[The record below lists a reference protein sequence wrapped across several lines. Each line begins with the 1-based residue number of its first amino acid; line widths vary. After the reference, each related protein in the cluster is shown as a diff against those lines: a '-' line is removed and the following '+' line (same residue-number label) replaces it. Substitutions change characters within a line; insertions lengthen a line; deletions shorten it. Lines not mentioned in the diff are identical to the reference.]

1 MTTSHRPQLEARSGA
16 KAASYVPTSTQ
27 HARLLPGHK
36 TLKYRK
42 NKNDQGPMRY
52 QQLRTQEE
60 RQSGKDAIKDDDG
73 RNDNNDEEDDDE
85 EDDDDEDDQE
95 ALLQELN
102 NIRQKRMVEKIRN
115 EQRRQSE
122 MDLTRIPT
130 PKTTSGWR
138 KTTFGKNRVSK
149 RKQVDKAPEYVN
161 DMTKTAYHEEFI
173 RRFIK

>member
-42 NKNDQGPMRY
+42 NKNNQGPMRY
-52 QQLRTQEE
+52 QPLGTQEV
-60 RQSGKDAIKDDDG
+60 RQQEKDTIKDDDG
-73 RNDNNDEEDDDE
+73 RNDNDEEEDD
-85 EDDDDEDDQE
+85 DDDDEDDQE

-115 EQRRQSE
+115 EQRQQSE

-138 KTTFGKNRVSK
+138 KTTFGRDRVSK